1 MTESFQDLFEESLK
15 TVEMNPGAIITGV
28 VIDIDKDWV
37 TVHAGLKSEGVI
49 SLDQFY
55 NDKGEIEVVI
65 GDEVQ
70 VALEAVED
78 GFGATKLSREKA
90 RRAESWIELEAA
102 HKADEVVIG
111 VISGKVKGGFT
122 VDVRGLRAFLPGSL
136 VDVRPRREITH
147 LENIDLD
154 KVFAAFKDV
163 ADRKDEVDDRDLM
176 AIISEHTS
184 FDVDEL
190 WKLDLVQVS
199 TTDHGRPT
207 ATVRLIDS
215 SDEVFEDAAVGEGPV
230 DAIYNAVNRVTGAE
244 NTLTEYSVKS
254 VTEGINAQGEVTIR
268 IESNGNSYM
277 GRAADPDI
285 LVASTRA
292 YIHAMNR
299 SLNDDMA
306 S

>member
-1 MTESFQDLFEESLK
+1 M
-15 TVEMNPGAIITGV
+15 
-28 VIDIDKDWV
+28 
-37 TVHAGLKSEGVI
+37 
-49 SLDQFY
+49 
-55 NDKGEIEVVI
+55 
-65 GDEVQ
+65 
-70 VALEAVED
+70 
-78 GFGATKLSREKA
+78 
-90 RRAESWIELEAA
+90 
-102 HKADEVVIG
+102 
-111 VISGKVKGGFT
+111 
-122 VDVRGLRAFLPGSL
+122 
-136 VDVRPRREITH
+136 
-147 LENIDLD
+147 
-154 KVFAAFKDV
+154 
-163 ADRKDEVDDRDLM
+163 M

-215 SDEVFEDAAVGEGPV
+215 TDEVFEDAAVGEGPV

-299 SLNDDMA
+299 SLNDHMA

>member
-1 MTESFQDLFEESLK
+1 MAIATRQDMMGVYTDIEHTELYPASKLVERLSGMQVQNNKAIVGRNAFRHSSGIHQDGVLKMRETYEIMSAESVGQPTGESIVLTKVSGRHGLSARLQDLGVDLES
-15 TVEMNPGAIITGV
+15 
-28 VIDIDKDWV
+28 
-37 TVHAGLKSEGVI
+37 
-49 SLDQFY
+49 
-55 NDKGEIEVVI
+55 
-65 GDEVQ
+65 
-70 VALEAVED
+70 
-78 GFGATKLSREKA
+78 
-90 RRAESWIELEAA
+90 
-102 HKADEVVIG
+102 
-111 VISGKVKGGFT
+111 
-122 VDVRGLRAFLPGSL
+122 
-136 VDVRPRREITH
+136 
-147 LENIDLD
+147 IDLD

-184 FDVDEL
+184 LDVDEL

-207 ATVRLIDS
+207 ATVRLVNS

-254 VTEGINAQGEVTIR
+254 VTEGIDAQGEVTIR
-268 IESNGNSYM
+268 IESNGHSYM

-292 YIHAMNR
+292 YIYAMNR
-299 SLNDDMA
+299 SLNDQMA

>member
-1 MTESFQDLFEESLK
+1 
-15 TVEMNPGAIITGV
+15 
-28 VIDIDKDWV
+28 
-37 TVHAGLKSEGVI
+37 
-49 SLDQFY
+49 
-55 NDKGEIEVVI
+55 
-65 GDEVQ
+65 
-70 VALEAVED
+70 
-78 GFGATKLSREKA
+78 
-90 RRAESWIELEAA
+90 
-102 HKADEVVIG
+102 
-111 VISGKVKGGFT
+111 
-122 VDVRGLRAFLPGSL
+122 
-136 VDVRPRREITH
+136 
-147 LENIDLD
+147 
-154 KVFAAFKDV
+154 VFAAFKDV

-184 FDVDEL
+184 LDVDEL

-207 ATVRLIDS
+207 ATVRLVNS

-254 VTEGINAQGEVTIR
+254 VTEGIDAQGEVTIR
-268 IESNGNSYM
+268 IESNGHSYM

-292 YIHAMNR
+292 YIYAMNR
-299 SLNDDMA
+299 SLNDQMA